1 MLDQILQITLLNLR
15 NLPSRLGSSS
25 VIVVGIAG
33 VVGVMVAILAMAG
46 GFRSVLENTADETR
60 AIVMRDGASGELSS
74 GISREAIDIILT
86 LENVRLASPELF
98 VIVDAPK
105 RSNGESANLVVR
117 GVSQAAFDIRPEL
130 KITAG
135 RMFETG
141 KRELIAGRGASA
153 EFEKVEIG
161 NRLQMRDAEW
171 QVVGLF
177 ETGGDAHE
185 SEVWGDLPVTQSTFR
200 RGAGVN
206 TLRIRF
212 DTPDMIDDIKRRIAE
227 DPRLDLK
234 ATSESEYYSSQSE
247 SLSNLIT
254 GFGYT
259 IAIIMAVGAVFAA
272 LNTMYSAVS
281 TRSVEIATLRALGFG
296 GMPVLVSVMIEAL
309 ALALLGGLLGGFVAY
324 VLFNGMTVSTL
335 NNVSFSQVA
344 FDFVVSAEL
353 IYQGLVWAIGLGFI
367 GGLFPAARAAR
378 LPIATALRGN

>member
-1 MLDQILQITLLNLR
+1 MLDQIIQITLLNLR
-15 NLPSRLGSSS
+15 NLPSRIGSSS

-46 GFRSVLENTADETR
+46 GFRSALENTADETR
-60 AIVMRDGASGELSS
+60 AIVMRDGASGEMSS
-74 GISREAIDIILT
+74 GMSRESVDIITT

-98 VIVDAPK
+98 VIVDIPK
-105 RSNGESANLVVR
+105 RSNGDSANLVVR
-117 GVSQAAFDIRPEL
+117 GVSQAAIEIRPKFRL
-130 KITAG
+130 SAG
-135 RMFETG
+135 RMFELG

-153 EFEKVEIG
+153 EFEKVEVG

-171 QVVGLF
+171 EVVGLF

-200 RGAGVN
+200 RGSVVN

-212 DTPDMIDDIKRRIAE
+212 DSPDMIDGIKARIAE

-234 ATSESEYYSSQSE
+234 ATSESDYYSAQSE
-247 SLSNLIT
+247 SLSSLIT
-254 GFGYT
+254 SFGYT
-259 IAIIMAVGAVFAA
+259 VAIIMAVGAVFAA

-296 GMPVLVSVMIEAL
+296 GLPVMISVMIEAL
-309 ALALLGGLLGGFVAY
+309 ALALIGGLLGGLVAY
-324 VLFNGMTVSTL
+324 MLFNGMTVSTL
-335 NNVSFSQVA
+335 NDGSFSQVA
-344 FDFVVSAEL
+344 FDFVVDAEL
-353 IYQGLVWAIGLGFI
+353 IYQGLVWAICLGLI

-378 LPIATALRGN
+378 LPIATALRGD